1 MAPSLL
7 VLYGSYRSDRIGI
20 RLAHFLVEAFVARSA
35 QAELIDARAIG
46 LPMLDRMYK
55 EYPAGT
61 APKAL
66 ETLAGTPGNG
76 RAQPSSDWPGQP
88 SDAESIVS
96 PTVNEACMMRCSLP
110 GGTMFGSSGSG
121 QSLKRSIMPSSAP
134 MVLL

>member
-35 QAELIDARAIG
+35 QAELIDARAIR

-66 ETLAGTPGNG
+66 ETLAGKI
-76 RAQPSSDWPGQP
+76 RAADGFVFVTGEYNWWSSP
-88 SDAESIVS
+88 ALR
-96 PTVNEACMMRCSLP
+96 T
-110 GGTMFGSSGSG
+110 
-121 QSLKRSIMPSSAP
+121 
-134 MVLL
+134 